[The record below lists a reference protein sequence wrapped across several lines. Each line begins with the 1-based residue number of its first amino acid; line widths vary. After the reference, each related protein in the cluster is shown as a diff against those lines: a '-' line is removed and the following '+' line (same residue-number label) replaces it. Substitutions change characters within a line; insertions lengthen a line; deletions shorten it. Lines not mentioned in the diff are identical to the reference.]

1 MLVEEASA
9 LGSIVYK
16 EDNREASDLYIT
28 RVFRNHK
35 EVRRG

>member
-1 MLVEEASA
+1 MLVEEAST

-28 RVFRNHK
+28 RVFRNYK
-35 EVRRG
+35 EA